1 MKKLLQLLFVS
12 ALTLTA
18 GGCVSTA
25 LGVAGA
31 AGKGTAKIGAGVAK
45 TGGKAAVAVVSRD
58 KDKDESE

>member
-1 MKKLLQLLFVS
+1 MKKPLKLVLIA

-18 GGCVSTA
+18 GGCTSTA

-31 AGKGTAKIGAGVAK
+31 AVKGTLKVGTGVAK

-58 KDKDESE
+58 KDKSKDD